1 MDLYDAIK
9 RRRDVRVGYRQD
21 PIPPPVLAKVLM
33 AAHMAPSVGFSQ
45 PWNFILIRDKERRAR
60 VKKLVEE
67 QREEFR
73 RLLPPERREVF
84 DRIKVEA
91 ILDTP
96 LNIAVTCDPSRFGP
110 HVLGRL
116 TQPETCQYSA
126 VLAVG
131 NLWLAAR
138 AEGIGVGW
146 VSFFRKEQVKEILKI
161 PEDVDVVAYLTL
173 GYVDRF
179 PERPELEER
188 GWLNRLPLTEVVFQE
203 EWGGE
208 VKGELLRELK
218 EIRI

>member
-1 MDLYDAIK
+1 
-9 RRRDVRVGYRQD
+9 
-21 PIPPPVLAKVLM
+21 
-33 AAHMAPSVGFSQ
+33 
-45 PWNFILIRDKERRAR
+45 
-60 VKKLVEE
+60 
-67 QREEFR
+67 
-73 RLLPPERREVF
+73 
-84 DRIKVEA
+84 
-91 ILDTP
+91 
-96 LNIAVTCDPSRFGP
+96 
-110 HVLGRL
+110 
-116 TQPETCQYSA
+116 
-126 VLAVG
+126 
-131 NLWLAAR
+131 LAAR

-161 PEDVDVVAYLTL
+161 PEDVDLVAYLTL

>member
-161 PEDVDVVAYLTL
+161 PEDVDLVAYLTL